1 MLPEDR
7 MAHIKPF
14 RGVRPRRDIARLVA
28 APPYDVLSSE
38 EAREIA
44 AGNPYSFLHVGKPE
58 IDLPP
63 GTNPYADEVYAKAK
77 ENFDRFLRE
86 GTLARDPA
94 EYFYVYKQIWGDHVQ
109 VGLVAGA
116 SCQDYLDDVIKK
128 HELTRPDKENDRMR
142 HIEALGA
149 QTGPVFLTYRRR
161 EAIDGLVASATDA
174 SPEYDFTT
182 DDGVRHVFYVVR
194 NPRFVSRLQ
203 EAFAEVDHLY
213 VADGHHRSAAATRI
227 KVDRDRANPRPS
239 GREEYDFFL
248 SVIFP
253 HNQMK
258 ILPYNRVVRDLNGL
272 TPEAFLAKVDE
283 KFVRRATE
291 RKTPARTRE
300 FCLCIDGRWHLLEPR
315 PETHIPDDP
324 VGALD
329 VSILQTNLLAPVLG
343 ITDPRTDKRIDFVG
357 GIRGADEL
365 EKKVRSGQYRAAFS
379 LFPTT
384 IDQLFQV
391 ADSGRVMPP
400 KSTWFE
406 PKLKD
411 GLAVHMIDE

>member
-1 MLPEDR
+1 
-7 MAHIKPF
+7 MAHIEPF
-14 RGVRPRRDIARLVA
+14 RGVRPRRDLARLVA

-38 EAREIA
+38 EAREMA

-63 GTNPYADEVYAKAK
+63 GTNPYADEVYAKGR
-77 ENFDRFLRE
+77 ENFERLIRE
-86 GTLARDPA
+86 GTLAADPA
-94 EYFYVYKQIWGDHVQ
+94 EYFYIYKQIWGDHVQ
-109 VGLVAGA
+109 VGLVAAA

-161 EAIDGLVASATDA
+161 EAIDGLVASGSDR

-182 DDGVRHVFYVVR
+182 DDGVRHVFYVVDD
-194 NPRFVSRLQ
+194 PGLISRLK
-203 EAFAEVDHLY
+203 EAFAAIGHLY

-227 KVDRDRANPRPS
+227 KVERDRANPGAS
-239 GREEYDFFL
+239 GREEYNFFL

-272 TPEAFLAKVDE
+272 TPEAFLAAVD
-283 KFVRRATE
+283 KRFIRRPGD
-291 RKTPARTRE
+291 RKTPAKSRE
-300 FCLCIDGRWHLLEPR
+300 FCLFVDGRWHVLEPR
-315 PETHIPDDP
+315 PGTYDP
-324 VGALD
+324 EDPIGALD
-329 VSILQTNLLAPVLG
+329 VSILQANLLAPVLG

-357 GIRGADEL
+357 GIKGPDGL
-365 EKKVRSGQYRAAFS
+365 EKKVRSGPYQAAFS

-384 IDQLFQV
+384 IDQLFAV
-391 ADSGRVMPP
+391 ADSGRIMPP